1 MTRRWVGGVF
11 GNTVGSDTD
20 ATNLSG
26 VFSIEQQYYIKQ
38 EGGWESKLGS
48 SSAFAA
54 TSAQAI
60 IDAGHSN
67 GDGFYWIQTSSGMA
81 NPVRIWCDM
90 TTQSGVGWMR
100 FWWYGRY
107 EQGAGTPSTNQFVT
121 QDQLGIA
128 DISTVAYDSVHGRCR
143 IPSGQT
149 VNGIMVKGNSAPNP
163 IQGTNL
169 PYAIWNTGS
178 GTNTESRVLGA
189 FQSGSVVNA
198 ANGNV
203 WTPSITGHI
212 SDSDSLSG
220 GGRCDSFYYHDQGSQ
235 GYNSFHFDDDTGYCI
250 TAFSAGYDG
259 GSTGVDVF
267 DNNNNC
273 DQNSSTGKNLIIYWR

>member
-1 MTRRWVGGVF
+1 MTRRWVGGVL

-20 ATNLSG
+20 ATSLSG

-38 EGGWESKLGS
+38 EGGWEPKLGS
-48 SSAFAA
+48 SSDFPA

-60 IDAGHSN
+60 IDAGHSTGN
-67 GDGFYWIQTSSGMA
+67 GFYWIKTTSGMA

-107 EQGAGTPSTNQFVT
+107 EQGAGTPSTDQFAR
-121 QDQLGIA
+121 QDQLAVA
-128 DISTVAYDSVHGRCR
+128 DISTVAYDSIHGRCR

-149 VNGIMVKGNSAPNP
+149 INGILVKGNSTPNP
-163 IQGTNL
+163 IQSTSL
-169 PYAIWNTGS
+169 PWAIWNTGS
-178 GTNTESRVLGA
+178 NTNTESRILGA
-189 FQSGSVVNA
+189 FQSGTTVNA
-198 ANGNV
+198 ANGDG
-203 WTPSITGHI
+203 WFPSVTGYI
-212 SDSDSLSG
+212 SNSEAISG
-220 GGRCDSFYYHDQGSQ
+220 SGKCDSFYYHNQGG

-259 GSTGVDVF
+259 GNAGVDVF

-273 DQNSSTGKNLIIYWR
+273 SQNSNVGKNLIIYWR